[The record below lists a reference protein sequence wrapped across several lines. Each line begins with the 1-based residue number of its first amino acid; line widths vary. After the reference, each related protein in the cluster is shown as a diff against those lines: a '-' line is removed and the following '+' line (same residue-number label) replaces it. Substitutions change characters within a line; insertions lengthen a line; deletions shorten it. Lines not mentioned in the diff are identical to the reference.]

1 MSDLRDAMKK
11 AGVVSE
17 KQVRQAKHG
26 DRVHHKE
33 VGAQGLAAE
42 REQRDAAFAAEQER
56 RGREDAEREKAR
68 QAQQE
73 AQGQPGRLPQLV
85 RANDLALQEAGPRR
99 FYFALPSAEVAFV
112 DVSDALARRLAQG
125 DVAIVDGAGI
135 LERDFGLV
143 TGKIAREIEGIDRSR
158 ILLWNA
164 RV

>member
-17 KQVRQAKHG
+17 KQVRQARHG
-26 DRVHHKE
+26 DRVHRKE
-33 VGAQGLAAE
+33 VGADGLAAE
-42 REQRDAAFAAEQER
+42 REQREAAFATEQAR
-56 RGREDAEREKAR
+56 RRSEDAEMEKAR
-68 QAQQE
+68 RERQAS
-73 AQGQPGRLPQLV
+73 AAPPLHLAQLV
-85 RANDLALQEAGPRR
+85 RANDLSVQEAGPRR

-112 DVSDALARRLAQG
+112 DVSDALARRLSQG

-143 TGKIAREIEGIDRSR
+143 TGKIAREIEAIERSR

-164 RV
+164 RG

>member
-17 KQVRQAKHG
+17 KQVRQAQHG
-26 DRVHHKE
+26 DRVHRKE
-33 VGAQGLAAE
+33 AGAEGLAAE
-42 REQRDAAFAAEQER
+42 RGQRDTAYAAEQARHR
-56 RGREDAEREKAR
+56 RADAEREKGLR
-68 QAQQE
+68 AQRE
-73 AQGQPGRLPQLV
+73 TEGQRGRLGQLV
-85 RANDLALQEAGPRR
+85 RANDLSAQEAGPRR

-112 DVSDALARRLAQG
+112 DVSEALARRLSQG

-143 TGKIAREIEGIDRSR
+143 SGKVAREIEGLDRSR

-164 RV
+164 RG